1 MSKTGGASDQLQ
13 SLQPADARPVYF
25 ISDLHLSPAIPY
37 TVAAFKHFV
46 ENTAHDA
53 QAVYILGD
61 LFEYWI
67 GDDML
72 VTPFAQ
78 KIAAQLHTLTERSI
92 QLYIMPGNRDFLLGA
107 HFAQVAGAKIL
118 DDPCLLEAF
127 DLRMV
132 LAHGDALCTADGFYQ
147 GYRKIVRCRAVQWF
161 FLNWPLCWR
170 LALAARIRA
179 RSGAQKRPRERI
191 LGEVTEAAVL
201 GLLAQ
206 YGVTTMIHGHTHRP
220 AQHRHGA
227 ATRWVLPDWDYDHSE
242 PRGGYLKL
250 DRNGIQAWPSELAPL
265 GGYSE

>member
-1 MSKTGGASDQLQ
+1 MSITGGASKHQ
-13 SLQPADARPVYF
+13 SLQPNDARPVYF
-25 ISDLHLSPAIPY
+25 ISDLHLSLAIPN
-37 TVAAFKHFV
+37 TVAAFEHFI
-46 ENTAHDA
+46 ENTANDA

-78 KIAAQLHTLTERSI
+78 KIAAQLHTLAERGI

-107 HFAQVAGAKIL
+107 HFAQAAGATLL

-127 DLRMV
+127 NLRTV

-147 GYRKIVRCRAVQWF
+147 KYRKIVRCHAVQRF
-161 FLNWPLCWR
+161 FLSWPLRWR

-179 RSGAQKRPRERI
+179 RSGAQKRPRELM
-191 LGEVTEAAVL
+191 LGDVTEAAVL
-201 GLLAQ
+201 RLLAQ
-206 YGVTTMIHGHTHRP
+206 YDVTTMIHGHTHRP

-227 ATRWVLPDWDYDHSE
+227 ATRWVLPDWDYDQGT

-250 DRNGIQAWPSELAPL
+250 DQNGIQAWPLEFR
-265 GGYSE
+265 YF